1 MATPTFL
8 VGDPNPIV
16 DLGGD
21 PANPAALPGGG
32 LGRDPNVQQLAGN
45 LVTLNPAGQ
54 ALAPVTAQGNA
65 AAAPAINLQNIP
77 PGPQFSQ
84 AQTQAMTNAGVV
96 PASVIQEI
104 QGGKTPYQTAMEVAL
119 RSTDY
124 LQNANVTAT
133 KANEFR
139 EVAVERLKRIYN
151 RLRSIYPI
159 VENMQQ
165 GAAAAQD
172 AQRIAQEAQ
181 QALVD
186 LINAVNSQGFISQ
199 NQANAMADLASQ
211 LSQLN
216 IPQMMAGLVQ
226 QINNLS
232 YVLRNELQAQ
242 GGAVPPDVV
251 PPVVMTG
258 GRRKRKKAKK
268 SRKKK
273 KKHKGGFKYTRIA
286 NSRRSLRMTRRKSL
300 RHKRHH
306 KKHNKKHNKKHK
318 RTKKHRRRKRR

>member
-21 PANPAALPGGG
+21 PANLTALPGGG
-32 LGRDPNVQQLAGN
+32 LGRDQNVQQLAGN

-84 AQTQAMTNAGVV
+84 AQTQAMTNAAVV
-96 PASVIQEI
+96 PASVMQEI

-124 LQNANVTAT
+124 LQNANLV
-133 KANEFR
+133 ANRANQFR
-139 EVAVERLKRIYN
+139 EVAVERLRRIYN
-151 RLRSIYPI
+151 RLQSIVPI
-159 VENMQQ
+159 VTNMQQ
-165 GAAAAQD
+165 GAAAAQN
-172 AQRIAQEAQ
+172 AQQLAQQAQ

-186 LINAVNSQGFISQ
+186 LINAVNSQGYISQ
-199 NQANAMADLASQ
+199 NQADAMADLASQ

-258 GRRKRKKAKK
+258 GRRKRKMAKK

-273 KKHKGGFKYTRIA
+273 KKHKGGFKYSRIA

-300 RHKRHH
+300 RHKKHH
-306 KKHNKKHNKKHK
+306 KKHK

>member
-21 PANPAALPGGG
+21 PANLTALPGGG
-32 LGRDPNVQQLAGN
+32 LGRDQNVQQLAGN

-84 AQTQAMTNAGVV
+84 AQTQAMTNAAVV
-96 PASVIQEI
+96 PASVMQEI

-165 GAAAAQD
+165 GAVAAQN
-172 AQRIAQEAQ
+172 AQQLAQQAQ

-199 NQANAMADLASQ
+199 NQADAMADLASQ

-216 IPQMMAGLVQ
+216 IPQMMAGLTQ

-232 YVLRNELQAQ
+232 HVLRAELTAQ
-242 GGAVPPDVV
+242 GGIAPDVV
-251 PPVVMTG
+251 PPVMMTG
-258 GRRKRKKAKK
+258 GRRARKKAKK

>member
-21 PANPAALPGGG
+21 PANLTALPGGG
-32 LGRDPNVQQLAGN
+32 LDRDPNVQALAGN
-45 LVTLNPAGQ
+45 LVTLNPGGQ

-65 AAAPAINLQNIP
+65 AAAPAIQVQAQ
-77 PGPQFSQ
+77 GPNFTPV
-84 AQTQAMTNAGVV
+84 QTQAMTNPAVV

-119 RSTDY
+119 RSRDY

-151 RLRSIYPI
+151 RLRSINSI
-159 VENMQQ
+159 VTNMQQ
-165 GAAAAQD
+165 GAAAAQN
-172 AQRIAQEAQ
+172 AQ
-181 QALVD
+181 QLAQAAQTALID
-186 LINAVNSQGFISQ
+186 LINAVNSQGYISQ
-199 NQANAMADLASQ
+199 NQADAMADLASQ

-216 IPQMMAGLVQ
+216 IPQMMAGLTQ

-232 YVLRNELQAQ
+232 HVLRAELTAQ
-242 GGAVPPDVV
+242 GGIPPDAVPPVM
-251 PPVVMTG
+251 MTG
-258 GRRKRKKAKK
+258 GRRKRKKGKK
-268 SRKKK
+268 TRRKK
-273 KKHKGGFKYTRIA
+273 KKHKGGFKYSRIA

-300 RHKRHH
+300 RHKKHH
-306 KKHNKKHNKKHK
+306 KKHK

>member
-1 MATPTFL
+1 MAANFY
-8 VGDPNPIV
+8 PNPPV

-21 PANPAALPGGG
+21 PAAPTPLPGGG
-32 LGRDPNVQQLAGN
+32 LPIDPNVQPLAGN
-45 LVTLNPAGQ
+45 LVDQNTGGQ
-54 ALAPVTAQGNA
+54 ALAPVIGANAQS
-65 AAAPAINLQNIP
+65 APAIAAQAR
-77 PGPQFSQ
+77 GPQFSP
-84 AQTQAMTNAGVV
+84 AQIQAMTNAA
-96 PASVIQEI
+96 PASVQQEMA
-104 QGGKTPYQTAMEVAL
+104 GANKTPYQTAMEVAL

-139 EVAVERLKRIYN
+139 EVAVERLRRIFN
-151 RLRSIYPI
+151 RLQSINAI
-159 VENMQQ
+159 VANMQQ
-165 GAAAAQD
+165 GAVAAAN
-172 AQRIAQEAQ
+172 AQQVAQQAQ
-181 QALVD
+181 QALID

-199 NQANAMADLASQ
+199 NQADAMADLASQ

-242 GGAVPPDVV
+242 GGAVPPDAA

-258 GRRKRKKAKK
+258 GRRKRKKGKTT
-268 SRKKK
+268 RKKK

-300 RHKRHH
+300 RHK
-306 KKHNKKHNKKHK
+306 KHNKKHNKKHK